1 MQNENTTA
9 TAPMTADSLKAAY
22 DALPDQLRPFYAY
35 LHTATTALLN
45 AIYSGDAAQAIRAMP
60 ADGQHSRELSDSI
73 MLAESFAAQLAED
86 AAEFD
91 RASLTDEGLQTLVQG
106 FVDHCNAEPGQSPLT
121 VALDALFGGL
131 MSNDDFTNHPSPD
144 EAVASVLANHPAK
157 AYITLA
163 FNDLNVLLD
172 RLFDYDPSAND
183 FPGSFIELPDEAA
196 DVRSMTQAAQRLSAQ
211 TRGFFAWIHGAVFTL
226 ADGFAASD
234 AEELQRR
241 LLGVGLEPLFVRA
254 ILDQMASSATARDV
268 FAADEEA
275 FAPFSYSL
283 ANLEMHLTRLRE
295 TFAQSPEMH
304 PLDRTM
310 RLLVAALAGVTGCRP
325 EDLDSTL
332 DAPLKKLSD
341 QEAASFGLAVTFA
354 AEMAGVELVK
364 TMNSAS
370 TLWDNFSKACNRV
383 AQCRLC
389 GTLSFALRPAM
400 TFLAHKDLLL
410 PALEQAQMK
419 PDEFEEI
426 LGSLDQLSDFLL
438 SFQPNWA
445 DQEMVNKLVNEAGGT
460 QEEALA
466 KAVSFQELLLDT
478 LSHMDPHNRELLSNY
493 ILHLAFLL
501 GGMHSLPP
509 ETTASLYREAYPD
522 LPNAPVCGFL
532 SCEVLFA
539 AQALAESQAGFQSAK
554 A

>member
-35 LHTATTALLN
+35 LHSATTALLN
-45 AIYSGDAAQAIRAMP
+45 AIYSGDAAQAIRAMA

-226 ADGFAASD
+226 ADGFAAGD

-310 RLLVAALAGVTGCRP
+310 RLLVAALAGFTGCRP

>member
-35 LHTATTALLN
+35 LHSATTALLN
-45 AIYSGDAAQAIRAMP
+45 AVYCGDAAQAIRAMA

-226 ADGFAASD
+226 ADGFAAGD
-234 AEELQRR
+234 VEELQRR

>member
-35 LHTATTALLN
+35 LHSATTALLN
-45 AIYSGDAAQAIRAMP
+45 AIYSGDAAQAIRAMA

-121 VALDALFGGL
+121 VTLDALFGGL

-226 ADGFAASD
+226 ADGFAAGD

>member
-45 AIYSGDAAQAIRAMP
+45 AIYSGDAAQAIRAMA

-341 QEAASFGLAVTFA
+341 QEATSFGLAVTFA

>member
-35 LHTATTALLN
+35 LHSATTALLN
-45 AIYSGDAAQAIRAMP
+45 AIYSGDAAQAIRAMA

>member
-35 LHTATTALLN
+35 LHSATTALLN
-45 AIYSGDAAQAIRAMP
+45 AIYSGDAAQAIRAMA

-226 ADGFAASD
+226 ADGFAAGD

-241 LLGVGLEPLFVRA
+241 LLGVGLEPLFIRA
-254 ILDQMASSATARDV
+254 ILDQMTSSATARDV

>member
-1 MQNENTTA
+1 
-9 TAPMTADSLKAAY
+9 
-22 DALPDQLRPFYAY
+22 
-35 LHTATTALLN
+35 
-45 AIYSGDAAQAIRAMP
+45 
-60 ADGQHSRELSDSI
+60 
-73 MLAESFAAQLAED
+73 
-86 AAEFD
+86 
-91 RASLTDEGLQTLVQG
+91 
-106 FVDHCNAEPGQSPLT
+106 
-121 VALDALFGGL
+121 
-131 MSNDDFTNHPSPD
+131 
-144 EAVASVLANHPAK
+144 
-157 AYITLA
+157 
-163 FNDLNVLLD
+163 
-172 RLFDYDPSAND
+172 
-183 FPGSFIELPDEAA
+183 
-196 DVRSMTQAAQRLSAQ
+196 
-211 TRGFFAWIHGAVFTL
+211 
-226 ADGFAASD
+226 
-234 AEELQRR
+234 
-241 LLGVGLEPLFVRA
+241 
-254 ILDQMASSATARDV
+254 
-268 FAADEEA
+268 
-275 FAPFSYSL
+275 
-283 ANLEMHLTRLRE
+283 
-295 TFAQSPEMH
+295 
-304 PLDRTM
+304 
-310 RLLVAALAGVTGCRP
+310 
-325 EDLDSTL
+325 
-332 DAPLKKLSD
+332 
-341 QEAASFGLAVTFA
+341 
-354 AEMAGVELVK
+354 
-364 TMNSAS
+364 
-370 TLWDNFSKACNRV
+370 
-383 AQCRLC
+383 
-389 GTLSFALRPAM
+389 M

>member
-45 AIYSGDAAQAIRAMP
+45 AIYSGDAAQAIRAMA

-226 ADGFAASD
+226 ADGFAAGD

-509 ETTASLYREAYPD
+509 KTTASLYREAYPD

>member
-22 DALPDQLRPFYAY
+22 DALPDQLPPFYAY

-45 AIYSGDAAQAIRAMP
+45 AIYSGDAAQAIRAMA

-226 ADGFAASD
+226 ADGFAAGD

>member
-35 LHTATTALLN
+35 LHSATTALLN
-45 AIYSGDAAQAIRAMP
+45 AIYSGDAAQAIRAMA

-226 ADGFAASD
+226 ADGFAAGD

-254 ILDQMASSATARDV
+254 ILDQMTSSATARDV

>member
-45 AIYSGDAAQAIRAMP
+45 AIYSGDAAQAIRAMA

>member
-45 AIYSGDAAQAIRAMP
+45 AIYSGDAAQAIRAMA

-419 PDEFEEI
+419 PDEFKEI

>member
-45 AIYSGDAAQAIRAMP
+45 AIYSGDAAQAIRAMA

-91 RASLTDEGLQTLVQG
+91 RASLTDDGLQTLVQG

-226 ADGFAASD
+226 ADGFAAGD

-295 TFAQSPEMH
+295 TFAQSPDMH

-466 KAVSFQELLLDT
+466 KAVSFQELLLET

-539 AQALAESQAGFQSAK
+539 AQALAESQAGFQSAQ

>member
-45 AIYSGDAAQAIRAMP
+45 AIYSGDAAQAIRAMA

-73 MLAESFAAQLAED
+73 MLAESFAEQLAED

-226 ADGFAASD
+226 ADGFAAGD

-283 ANLEMHLTRLRE
+283 TNLEMHLTRLRE

>member
-45 AIYSGDAAQAIRAMP
+45 AIYSGDAAQAIRAMA

-196 DVRSMTQAAQRLSAQ
+196 DVRNMTQAAQRLSAQ

-226 ADGFAASD
+226 ADGFAAGD

>member
-45 AIYSGDAAQAIRAMP
+45 AIYSGDAAQAIRAMA

-157 AYITLA
+157 AYITLT

>member
-45 AIYSGDAAQAIRAMP
+45 AIYSGDAAQAIRAMA

-226 ADGFAASD
+226 ADGFAAGD

-295 TFAQSPEMH
+295 PFAQSPEMH

>member
-9 TAPMTADSLKAAY
+9 TAPMTADSLKATY

-45 AIYSGDAAQAIRAMP
+45 AIYSGDAAQAIRAMA

-226 ADGFAASD
+226 ADGFAAGD

-254 ILDQMASSATARDV
+254 ILDQMTSSATARDV

>member
-35 LHTATTALLN
+35 LHSATTALLN
-45 AIYSGDAAQAIRAMP
+45 AIYSGDAAQAIRAMA

-226 ADGFAASD
+226 ADGFAAGD

-254 ILDQMASSATARDV
+254 ILDQMTSSATARDV

-310 RLLVAALAGVTGCRP
+310 RLLVAAIAGVTGCRP

>member
-35 LHTATTALLN
+35 LHSATTALLN
-45 AIYSGDAAQAIRAMP
+45 AIYSGDAAQAIRAMA

-226 ADGFAASD
+226 ADGFAAGD

-254 ILDQMASSATARDV
+254 ILDQMASSVTARDV

>member
-45 AIYSGDAAQAIRAMP
+45 AIYSGDAAQAIRAMA

-226 ADGFAASD
+226 ADGFAAGD

-241 LLGVGLEPLFVRA
+241 LLGGGLEPLCVRA
-254 ILDQMASSATARDV
+254 FLDQMASSATARDV

-370 TLWDNFSKACNRV
+370 TLWDYFSKACNRV

-445 DQEMVNKLVNEAGGT
+445 DQDMVNKLVNEAGGT

-509 ETTASLYREAYPD
+509 ETTAALYREAYPD

>member
-35 LHTATTALLN
+35 LHSATTALLN
-45 AIYSGDAAQAIRAMP
+45 AIYSGDAAQAIRAMA

-341 QEAASFGLAVTFA
+341 QEAASFGLAITFA

>member
-45 AIYSGDAAQAIRAMP
+45 AIYSGDAAQAIRAMA

-131 MSNDDFTNHPSPD
+131 MSNDDFTNHSSPD

-226 ADGFAASD
+226 ADGFAAGD

>member
-45 AIYSGDAAQAIRAMP
+45 AIYSGDAAQAIRAMA

-226 ADGFAASD
+226 ADGFAAGD

-295 TFAQSPEMH
+295 TFAQSPDMH

-539 AQALAESQAGFQSAK
+539 AQALAESQAGFQSAQ

>member
-45 AIYSGDAAQAIRAMP
+45 AIYSGDAAQAIRAMA

-106 FVDHCNAEPGQSPLT
+106 FVDHCNAEPRQSPLT

-226 ADGFAASD
+226 ADGFAAGD

-268 FAADEEA
+268 FAADEE
-275 FAPFSYSL
+275 
-283 ANLEMHLTRLRE
+283 
-295 TFAQSPEMH
+295 
-304 PLDRTM
+304 
-310 RLLVAALAGVTGCRP
+310 
-325 EDLDSTL
+325 
-332 DAPLKKLSD
+332 D
-341 QEAASFGLAVTFA
+341 QIV
-354 AEMAGVELVK
+354 
-364 TMNSAS
+364 
-370 TLWDNFSKACNRV
+370 
-383 AQCRLC
+383 
-389 GTLSFALRPAM
+389 
-400 TFLAHKDLLL
+400 
-410 PALEQAQMK
+410 
-419 PDEFEEI
+419 
-426 LGSLDQLSDFLL
+426 
-438 SFQPNWA
+438 
-445 DQEMVNKLVNEAGGT
+445 
-460 QEEALA
+460 
-466 KAVSFQELLLDT
+466 
-478 LSHMDPHNRELLSNY
+478 
-493 ILHLAFLL
+493 
-501 GGMHSLPP
+501 
-509 ETTASLYREAYPD
+509 
-522 LPNAPVCGFL
+522 
-532 SCEVLFA
+532 
-539 AQALAESQAGFQSAK
+539 
-554 A
+554 

>member
-35 LHTATTALLN
+35 LHSATTALLN
-45 AIYSGDAAQAIRAMP
+45 AIYSGDAAQAIRAMA

-226 ADGFAASD
+226 ADGFAAGD

-283 ANLEMHLTRLRE
+283 ANLEMHLARLRE

>member
-45 AIYSGDAAQAIRAMP
+45 AIYSGDAAQAIRAMA

-226 ADGFAASD
+226 ADGFAAGD

-539 AQALAESQAGFQSAK
+539 AQALAESQARFQSAM

>member
-45 AIYSGDAAQAIRAMP
+45 AIYSGDAAQAIRAMA

-144 EAVASVLANHPAK
+144 EAVASVLTNHPAK

-226 ADGFAASD
+226 ADGFAAGD

>member
-45 AIYSGDAAQAIRAMP
+45 AIYSGDAAQAIRAMA

-254 ILDQMASSATARDV
+254 ILDQMASSATAHDV

>member
-45 AIYSGDAAQAIRAMP
+45 AIYSGDAAQAIRAMA

-196 DVRSMTQAAQRLSAQ
+196 DVRSMTLAAQRLSAQ

>member
-35 LHTATTALLN
+35 LHSATTALLN
-45 AIYSGDAAQAIRAMP
+45 AIYSGDAAQAIRAMA

-226 ADGFAASD
+226 ADGFAAGD

-310 RLLVAALAGVTGCRP
+310 RLLVAALSGVTGCRP

>member
-35 LHTATTALLN
+35 LHSATTALLN
-45 AIYSGDAAQAIRAMP
+45 AIYSGDAAQAIRAMA

-226 ADGFAASD
+226 ADGFAAGD
-234 AEELQRR
+234 VEELQRR

-310 RLLVAALAGVTGCRP
+310 RLLVAAIAGVTGCRP

-354 AEMAGVELVK
+354 ADMAGVELVK

>member
-35 LHTATTALLN
+35 LHSATTALLN
-45 AIYSGDAAQAIRAMP
+45 AIYSGDAAQAIRAMA

-226 ADGFAASD
+226 ADGFAAGD

-354 AEMAGVELVK
+354 ADMAGVELVK

>member
-45 AIYSGDAAQAIRAMP
+45 AIYSGDAAQAIRAMA

-226 ADGFAASD
+226 ADGFAAGD

-478 LSHMDPHNRELLSNY
+478 LSHTDPHNRELLSNY

>member
-45 AIYSGDAAQAIRAMP
+45 AIYSGDAAQAIRAMA

-91 RASLTDEGLQTLVQG
+91 RASLTDEGLQMLVQG

-226 ADGFAASD
+226 ADGFAAGD

>member
-45 AIYSGDAAQAIRAMP
+45 AIYSGDAAQAIRAMA

-91 RASLTDEGLQTLVQG
+91 RASLTDDGLQTLVQG

-226 ADGFAASD
+226 ADGFAAGD

-295 TFAQSPEMH
+295 TFAQSPDMH

-539 AQALAESQAGFQSAK
+539 AQALAESQAGFQSAQ

>member
-45 AIYSGDAAQAIRAMP
+45 AIYSGDAAQAIRAMA

-131 MSNDDFTNHPSPD
+131 MSNEDFTNHPSPD

-226 ADGFAASD
+226 ADGFAAGD

>member
-45 AIYSGDAAQAIRAMP
+45 AIYSGDAAQAIRAMA

-131 MSNDDFTNHPSPD
+131 MSNDDFTNPPSPD

-226 ADGFAASD
+226 ADGFAAGD

>member
-1 MQNENTTA
+1 
-9 TAPMTADSLKAAY
+9 MTADSLKAAY

-35 LHTATTALLN
+35 LHSATTALLN
-45 AIYSGDAAQAIRAMP
+45 AIYSGDAAQAIRAMA

-226 ADGFAASD
+226 ADGFAAGD

>member
-35 LHTATTALLN
+35 LHSATTALLN
-45 AIYSGDAAQAIRAMP
+45 AIYSGDAAQAIRAMA

-226 ADGFAASD
+226 ADGFAAGD

-509 ETTASLYREAYPD
+509 ETTASLYREAYPE